1 MNVEEDLKIYEIEE
15 NQKCSK
21 YEAEYLLALDE
32 LKKVTL
38 YNSAEQDMNLL
49 GGLLIDLPY
58 KPYMALIGTLSISDD
73 ILEINK
79 KIKLIEDN
87 AQKEIGEKKDAVTGK
102 PIYSNQDQRDSAI
115 RLELFGNSIYKILQK
130 QYNVRIKHK
139 TLLLAQKEYYDNVFS
154 GVKIRYRQ
162 MCNVLLNDKELSKNE

>member
-15 NQKCSK
+15 NQKLSK
-21 YEAEYLLALDE
+21 YEAEYTLALDN

-58 KPYMALIGTLSISDD
+58 KPYLAMIGTLSISDD
-73 ILEINK
+73 ILEVNK

-87 AQKEIGEKKDAVTGK
+87 AQKEIGEKIDQATGK
-102 PIYSNQDQRDSAI
+102 PLYSNQDQRASAI
-115 RLELFGNSIYKILQK
+115 RLELFGNNIYQILQK
-130 QYNVRIKHK
+130 QYNIRTKHK
-139 TLLLAQKEYYDNVFS
+139 TILLAQKEYYDSVFS

-162 MCNVLLNDKELSKNE
+162 MCQVVLNDRELEKL